1 MSKAFFIAGTDTEIG
16 KTTISCALLQAA
28 LGSVLSTLGLK
39 PVASRCRLFGGQ
51 LRNQDALSLQAL
63 STIDLPYEVI
73 NPYAFAPAIAPHVAA
88 AQQGIKIELAVVQH
102 AFYKAQYSQP
112 DVLLVEGA
120 GGWLTPI
127 SAQHSMADVALCLQL
142 PVILVVGMRLGCI
155 NHALLTAQ
163 AIAASGLPL
172 AGWVANHLE
181 QDMQPAASYLQQ
193 KISAPCLAQVPY
205 LATVKV
211 QQLAMHCAG
220 WWQQLE

>member
-1 MSKAFFIAGTDTEIG
+1 MPKAFFIAGTDTEIG

-28 LGSVLSTLGLK
+28 LGSGLSTLGLK
-39 PVASRCRLFGGQ
+39 PVASGCKLHDGQ

-63 STIDLPYEVI
+63 STIELPYEVI

-172 AGWVANHLE
+172 AGWIANHLE
-181 QDMQPAASYLQQ
+181 QDMQPAVSYLQQ

-205 LATVKV
+205 LATAKV